1 MILPHSLTAMDLAR
15 VRKTADGK
23 VSVIDTIAHIKERS
37 CNYASE
43 VYKRSLEEER
53 VPAF

>member
-1 MILPHSLTAMDLAR
+1 MSVPHSLTVAR

-23 VSVIDTIAHIKERS
+23 VSVIDTIAHINERS

-43 VYKRSLEEER
+43 VYKRSL
-53 VPAF
+53 